1 MASSLKFVVTKP
13 TERKNPE
20 TAMATF
26 GSRVKTH
33 RKKDEVKGYAL
44 CVAIFRKKLELS
56 CFCLNRI
63 SGAGDDCLKKYEI
76 SIFVVEFNAS
86 SELMYRNIFHRV
98 LLSLISAEQSFLAR
112 YVEKINF

>member
-20 TAMATF
+20 TAMVTF

-44 CVAIFRKKLELS
+44 CVAIFRK
-56 CFCLNRI
+56 NWR
-63 SGAGDDCLKKYEI
+63 
-76 SIFVVEFNAS
+76 
-86 SELMYRNIFHRV
+86 
-98 LLSLISAEQSFLAR
+98 FLAF
-112 YVEKINF
+112 V

>member
-33 RKKDEVKGYAL
+33 RKKDEVKGYASPFL
-44 CVAIFRKKLELS
+44 EKTGGFLLLFESYFRS
-56 CFCLNRI
+56 R
-63 SGAGDDCLKKYEI
+63 
-76 SIFVVEFNAS
+76 
-86 SELMYRNIFHRV
+86 
-98 LLSLISAEQSFLAR
+98 
-112 YVEKINF
+112 